1 MLFKIFFPKAHP
13 TQNVHPHLA
22 KRTVVQGF
30 YLWQTFLI
38 NYSNSNRVEKRWLR
52 LGSTVFYARTY
63 LQTDKKQAYRSETPL
78 LSEENLKTG
87 ALDSNFALRN
97 KVEKVES
104 VMPWVASVKTLA
116 ARPSSKREVHTKI
129 PNSKL

>member
-30 YLWQTFLI
+30 YLWQTFFINCNNHNRIEKVTLAGKCGFMQGLTYRQTKNRLI
-38 NYSNSNRVEKRWLR
+38 GVNAPAFRGKTSNQ
-52 LGSTVFYARTY
+52 G
-63 LQTDKKQAYRSETPL
+63 RSIAIFT
-78 LSEENLKTG
+78 
-87 ALDSNFALRN
+87 LRN

-104 VMPWVASVKTLA
+104 ACHGWHQLKRLLPDQAASAKCTPKYRIA
-116 ARPSSKREVHTKI
+116 
-129 PNSKL
+129 NY

>member
-1 MLFKIFFPKAHP
+1 M
-13 TQNVHPHLA
+13 TLA
-22 KRTVVQGF
+22 GKRGFMQGLA
-30 YLWQTFLI
+30 YRQT
-38 NYSNSNRVEKRWLR
+38 
-52 LGSTVFYARTY
+52 
-63 LQTDKKQAYRSETPL
+63 KQAYRTKTPL
-78 LSEENLKTG
+78 LSEENLKSG